1 MQHKDFTGEYL
12 VAAGVMLMFMGAV
25 MLIALLNP
33 FVSQF
38 IALVGG

>member
-1 MQHKDFTGEYL
+1 MRHRGFLGEYL
-12 VAAGVMLMFMGAV
+12 VAAGVILAFMGAV

-38 IALVGG
+38 IQAW